1 MYNYNKKHKINNK
14 KELIFQAFKQVL
26 LAIAD
31 LQVLSNYGSKF
42 LRVKRPRNLEFQLK
56 LELGQTTANTS

>member
-14 KELIFQAFKQVL
+14 KELIFQAFKQVP

-31 LQVLSNYGSKF
+31 G
-42 LRVKRPRNLEFQLK
+42 RV
-56 LELGQTTANTS
+56 